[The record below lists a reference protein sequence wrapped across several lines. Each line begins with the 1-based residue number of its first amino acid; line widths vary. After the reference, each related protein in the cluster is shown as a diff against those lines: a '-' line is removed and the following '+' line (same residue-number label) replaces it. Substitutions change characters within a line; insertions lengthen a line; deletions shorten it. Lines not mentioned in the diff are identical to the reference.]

1 MIGLSSQPRLGAGGA
16 RATTAR
22 HLDGLAKE
30 AHKRFEAVWRENA
43 FEPLAHSDSED
54 VWAIQTN
61 LIEEANLKEEDVVVG
76 VRARAARVGEQPSA
90 LAKCPP

>member
-1 MIGLSSQPRLGAGGA
+1 MTGLSSQPRLGAGGA

-30 AHKRFEAVWRENA
+30 AHERSEAVWRENA

-61 LIEEANLKEEDVVVG
+61 LIEEANLKEEDVWYKKLDMEKNVIIIASVFLID
-76 VRARAARVGEQPSA
+76 V
-90 LAKCPP
+90 